1 MTFEEKLEKL
11 MTQNGI
17 NGKKLARKSGISRSS
32 ICLYLK
38 GERVP
43 KTEQI
48 YRLAEALKTTPE
60 YLLGLEEIKQTPTTQ
75 IEFVFVA
82 LTKNHT
88 QDELV
93 KLIDYLKTYV
103 GK

>member
-1 MTFEEKLEKL
+1 MTFEEKLAKL

-60 YLLGLEEIKQTPTTQ
+60 YLLGLEEKKQTQ

-88 QDELV
+88 QSELA
-93 KLIDYLKTYV
+93 KLIDYLKIYV